1 MATEVTC
8 QMRLASNASRA
19 TELVAALVNLA
30 TAGSSRGQAYE
41 PASGAEL
48 TGQFSAVLSE
58 LWAAKVGATPDAGER
73 LALMAGAFRDVFV
86 ADGTADVADVLN
98 RLLRRYQTRPYLTG
112 DDDEP
117 IHLHF
122 HGDAETPVESLGGE
136 FAAALALVVDVYG
149 QSRFGVCEARQC
161 DRVYVDLTRNG
172 SRRYCSEACTA
183 RAKMAAYRVRQ
194 STTTR

>member
-1 MATEVTC
+1 M
-8 QMRLASNASRA
+8 SRA
-19 TELVAALVNLA
+19 AELTAALVNVA

-41 PASGAEL
+41 PAPDAEL
-48 TGQFSAVLSE
+48 VRQFSAMLSE
-58 LWAAKVGATPDAGER
+58 HWSTKVHATPDAAER
-73 LALMAGAFRDVFV
+73 LALMAGAFRDVFTAGSAAQV
-86 ADGTADVADVLN
+86 ADILN
-98 RLLRRYQTRPYLTG
+98 RLLRRYQTRPYLAG
-112 DDDEP
+112 DVDEP

-149 QSRFGVCEARQC
+149 HTRFGVCDARQC

-194 STTTR
+194 SAAAP